1 MIPQFDNKTDL
12 FNWLREN
19 KSLLMHS
26 KKSQLKYADA
36 VHYAHIET
44 GGKEDAQKESGI
56 IEKVNTDIVVRSVIN
71 TTNILD
77 SHYDVHIKGLW
88 KKSLNEAKSLYL
100 LQEHQMKFDKVISD
114 QVKAYTQ
121 SISWSNLGYSYDG
134 KTEALVFDS
143 VLQQARNPFM
153 FEQYSNGYVKNHS
166 VGMRYVKMVF
176 AVNSEERWWKEEK
189 DNWDKY
195 YPQIVNKEAA
205 DELGFFWAVTE
216 AKVVEGSA
224 VLVGSNQATP
234 TISITEAGQKST
246 SAPIAQEPSAD
257 TLSKIKQ
264 IKFF

>member
-1 MIPQFDNKTDL
+1 M
-12 FNWLREN
+12 
-19 KSLLMHS
+19 
-26 KKSQLKYADA
+26 
-36 VHYAHIET
+36 
-44 GGKEDAQKESGI
+44 
-56 IEKVNTDIVVRSVIN
+56 
-71 TTNILD
+71 D

-88 KKSLNEAKSLYL
+88 KKSLNESKSLYL

-121 SISWSNLGYSYDG
+121 NISWSNLGYNFEG

-143 VLQQARNPFM
+143 VLDPNRNPFM

-166 VGMRYVKMVF
+166 VGMRYVKIMM
-176 AVNSEERWWKEEK
+176 AVDSEEKWWKDEK
-189 DNWDKY
+189 ITWDKY
-195 YPQIVNKEAA
+195 YNEIANKESA
-205 DELGFFWAVTE
+205 DEMGFFFAVTE
-216 AKVVEGSA
+216 AKVIEGSA

-246 SAPIAQEPSAD
+246 SSQISDEPSLD

>member
-44 GGKEDAQKESGI
+44 AGKEDAQKESGI

-71 TTNILD
+71 TTNIID

-121 SISWSNLGYSYDG
+121 NISWSNLGYSYDG

-143 VLQQARNPFM
+143 VLQPTRNPFM

-166 VGMRYVKMVF
+166 VGMRYVKMAF
-176 AVNSEERWWKEEK
+176 AVNSEEKWWREEK

-195 YPQIVNKEAA
+195 YPEIVNKEAA

-264 IKFF
+264 IKYF